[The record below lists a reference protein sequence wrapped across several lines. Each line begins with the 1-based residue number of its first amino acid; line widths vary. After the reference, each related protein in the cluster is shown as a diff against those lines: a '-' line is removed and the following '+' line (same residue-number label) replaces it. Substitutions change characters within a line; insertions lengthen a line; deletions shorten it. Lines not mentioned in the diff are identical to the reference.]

1 MMIIVI
7 LYTPT
12 FYFTQKTRYYYY
24 MDYFDIEQSIEDYY
38 RNIIANDIEDSLY
51 SRHSQESISDKE
63 TYWFNCGMR
72 MAAMIARHS
81 TSE

>member
-1 MMIIVI
+1 
-7 LYTPT
+7 
-12 FYFTQKTRYYYY
+12 

-38 RNIIANDIEDSLY
+38 RKLIANDIESSLY
-51 SRHSQESISDKE
+51 SRHSQESVSDQE